1 MNEKK
6 EIGQVWI
13 SENGLFCR
21 VTKAEGEGK
30 NCCNQC
36 DVFID
41 PDLKIP
47 GETFWTNFSKD
58 WLVKQITREE
68 TPEYFL

>member
-1 MNEKK
+1 MKVV
-6 EIGQVWI
+6 GQIWI
-13 SENGLFCR
+13 SRSGLFCKI
-21 VTKAEGEGK
+21 TKADGDYIGGL
-30 NCCNQC
+30 NQC
-36 DVFID
+36 DIFID